1 MADHGFFTTTAAAPH
16 YLFFGVSMRILLS
29 PTQTGGQ
36 FALVEGIM
44 PAHGDGGLHV
54 HHRDDES
61 MTILEGTLE
70 VTIGGETRLLGEGDS
85 YFAPRGVPHRL
96 HNPGPGAMRSLL
108 IATPGEFASFI
119 AEAAVSLNGTPSPDA
134 EIRPS
139 IDDMERIV
147 RLTQKYGIEMLSPP
161 GS

>member
-16 YLFFGVSMRILLS
+16 YLFFGVGMRILLS

-70 VTIGGETRLLGEGDS
+70 VTISSDRI
-85 YFAPRGVPHRL
+85 A
-96 HNPGPGAMRSLL
+96 PGPGLWSRC
-108 IATPGEFASFI
+108 
-119 AEAAVSLNGTPSPDA
+119 GTPRGA
-134 EIRPS
+134 
-139 IDDMERIV
+139 
-147 RLTQKYGIEMLSPP
+147 K
-161 GS
+161 